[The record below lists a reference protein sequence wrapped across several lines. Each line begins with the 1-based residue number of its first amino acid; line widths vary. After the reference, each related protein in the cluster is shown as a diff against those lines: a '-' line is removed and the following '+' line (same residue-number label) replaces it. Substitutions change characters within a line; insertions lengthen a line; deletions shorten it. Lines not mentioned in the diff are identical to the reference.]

1 MSYADQL
8 EATKKTVSARA
19 DIDTLNDNDTKAHGA
34 NVLPPTSGLGTVR
47 SAMSSLHNLTQS
59 VDMGRKAMTEP
70 VLSATASQV
79 DFFKL
84 GFQDAIGPHQQN
96 VLKDCVLQASLEL
109 LLETALKL
117 TNMNKNTTEAFV
129 PVVKLI
135 REIRTVLIGENSNL
149 ANLSKELRD
158 ALNVARASLKDVCPE
173 SSILR
178 VTDILCDFADILHK
192 GLTSSDLSDLKEP
205 LQKLAV
211 ITELSPICY
220 VMIPLL
226 ELGSQFQKW
235 NSEKITDQDLLRT
248 LLENILPEQLFLQFR
263 IGEKISDAVQS
274 GRLHAE
280 RLPAWPG
287 IEDKLGC
294 LQWLKAAFNNHSLRE
309 VLATADSRWLMEI
322 LKYDAEEAEY
332 AQKYLLQYVQ
342 PLLRFPTHGPI
353 WEQMTALTKIPGL
366 SEIFMQ
372 ADICLNDNL
381 GVLGS
386 LLKDNT
392 TLSQLGGLMTTPGVA
407 GKGWEALKFV
417 DTRKSLMAAKNMGLA
432 VLKKTF
438 GLATDAARATWFVVK
453 KGHDFWESAYSAGQ
467 SLSDPVRLYRDVFS
481 FIRDDM
487 KNNPSDYH
495 NATVE
500 TLLATLAVVIKS
512 FGGNHVSVN
521 WKGNTAEWL
530 KAYAEA
536 DPQKLTAIDKVLMHT
551 VLEPRVVLEVK
562 HAIQQEDAV
571 QARQLLEPLSDA
583 LKSYAGGSSPLHKIA
598 SLLPYIPAI
607 AEAWKEVLDID
618 LNERRILRSEFQQQS
633 EILIDILCN
642 SPKVVSLETMELRQK
657 SITSLY
663 EKLRVVQQKFGEHPD
678 KICLLQVE
686 LDAMKAVMESQDDE
700 VKNRLTK
707 ELYLI
712 QNSLD
717 HLRNERQRKELSGD
731 SIPQL
736 LAVQANLLTEVRKT
750 LVQEGVSSA
759 EIMLAQIQKMTGIL
773 NTQTIQ
779 FTLTDIGSIT
789 TFATEALAKL
799 AKSKKPNVVA
809 VRCELATLLRNE
821 ASDRLVDVVHWTK
834 NQLMQLC
841 TKEVELVPND
851 KALGLFLIE
860 RDLSAEQLAAGG
872 AVGAATA
879 TLLSALFL
887 FSFEEDSLSY
897 KTRIKASGGN
907 KESRQRAQTLPQLGA
922 YFSHSI
928 LRDQDCNNLK
938 KCLKLALPILVGA
951 AAGAGIAATVK
962 PAIREK
968 YPENGMTIANDPARI
983 AKIGESL
990 YTFKENGIDFGIYL
1004 SEDNLNEIK
1013 ERPQVSL
1020 PKRSYVRQIVL
1031 GMKEEQQRKVRI
1043 QKREAQSAQ
1052 PAPKSEQRNA
1062 PGHYL
1067 LVNNEP
1073 TADYQSEI
1081 VDLSKLSRFRRGVY
1095 YGYAIQEPDYFYLP
1109 DAPERNTT
1117 LSEFDFTFWDS
1128 AEEILEKYL
1137 RYLYSGD
1144 GDNSYDDILINDI
1157 MIKYKTSNEWTIVT
1171 PKQLVTGQAEG
1182 ILKAREGSLISTI
1195 NTFRE
1200 KDYSFP
1206 GRYPETLKI
1215 KLKAASFWSETK
1227 DKIKK
1232 KLADHELVRAHTARI
1247 RAKVELAICVN
1258 NEGDIS
1264 ENELS
1269 EKLSKAKPVMYK
1281 GRTVVGM
1288 FIVPHPNSRRKVKLY
1303 SINPQFDAIETEINQ
1318 NIVHV
1323 LGYNPLLRNEVM
1335 NGFSGKISENF
1346 FDNIPGAPNYD
1357 PMFQAWSLS
1366 FDGGIESIL
1375 LKHIVKKM
1383 SEDLD
1388 AMTISAGE
1396 QYLLQ
1401 GLEIL
1406 KWGVRIASIPLGPKG
1421 AGVAALIDSLASIVQ
1436 AQLTNNKDHA
1446 EEYIQEA
1453 CWGIV
1458 FEVVGGSSIKMLT
1471 KLGARGLKEVRGK
1484 INKIISKIKN
1494 SPSETVA
1501 KRELKVFSDFV
1512 TEQQN
1517 IQVSIKNKKVYED
1530 YQNSSNALKLKPG
1543 ISDEFKRGY
1552 DAVSNSGVLQNDI
1565 AEKLPGHLKYD
1576 IFKLMAR
1583 FVDNKANLSTG
1594 QLGAF
1599 KKYIEHRHA
1608 QYLENKADTIM
1619 KNIGKSFKAKII
1631 SSHNLSQGALFVA
1644 AQRFGISSDGRC
1656 FPLTI
1661 ISLCSFAA
1669 GKSDD
1674 FYKNINF
1681 IRNADI
1687 SSKNK
1692 INSYIRNIDALHI
1705 EGKVGR
1711 SGQYVKEFKDGGGV
1725 IKFSPEEIANKLTS
1739 ADNATSEKYFQII
1752 SPGNAS
1758 NKIGH
1763 AMSTGFNINQGSKR
1777 YQFYDP
1783 NTGEIVFNDRDAFN
1797 GYVRKYL
1804 RDSEVVKTSNAEI
1817 INGAP
1822 TYELREL
1829 DAGSMHADLSFRS
1842 GLDFIAFKDMLN
1854 LLEKNSKYP

>member
-1 MSYADQL
+1 MPYADQL
-8 EATKKTVSARA
+8 ETTKKPVNARA
-19 DIDTLNDNDTKAHGA
+19 DIDTLNDNNTKAHGA
-34 NVLPPTSGLGTVR
+34 NFSPPTSGLGTVR
-47 SAMSSLHNLTQS
+47 SAMSSLHSLTQS

-84 GFQDAIGPHQQN
+84 GFQDAIVPHQQN
-96 VLKDCVLQASLEL
+96 VLKECVLQASLEL

-117 TNMNKNTTEAFV
+117 TKMNKNTTEAFV

-220 VMIPLL
+220 VMMPLL

-248 LLENILPEQLFLQFR
+248 LLENILPEQLSLQFR
-263 IGEKISDAVQS
+263 MGEKISDAVQS
-274 GRLHAE
+274 GRLHVE

-287 IEDKLGC
+287 IEDKMGC
-294 LQWLKAAFNNHSLRE
+294 LQWLNAAFNNHSLRE

-353 WEQMTALTKIPGL
+353 WEQMTAMTKIPGL

-536 DPQKLTAIDKVLMHT
+536 DPQKLTAIDKVLMHA

-583 LKSYAGGSSPLHKIA
+583 LKSYAGGSSLLHKIA

-607 AEAWKEVLDID
+607 AEGWKEVLDVD

-633 EILIDILCN
+633 GILIDILHN
-642 SPKVVSLETMELRQK
+642 SPKGVSPETMELRQK

-663 EKLRVVQQKFGEHPD
+663 EKIRVVQQKFGEHPD

-686 LDAMKAVMESQDDE
+686 LDAMKVAMESQDDE

-707 ELYLI
+707 ELCLI

-717 HLRNERQRKELSGD
+717 HLRNERQRKELSED

-759 EIMLAQIQKMTGIL
+759 EIMLAQMRNMTGIL
-773 NTQTIQ
+773 NTPTIQ
-779 FTLTDIGSIT
+779 FTLTDIGSIR

-841 TKEVELVPND
+841 TKEVELVPDD

-860 RDLSAEQLAAGG
+860 RDLSAEHLATGG
-872 AVGAATA
+872 AVGAASA
-879 TLLSALFL
+879 MLLSALFL
-887 FSFEEDSLSY
+887 FCFEEDTLSY

-928 LRDQDCNNLK
+928 LRNQDGSNLK

-968 YPENGMTIANDPARI
+968 YRENGMTIANDPARI

-1013 ERPQVSL
+1013 ESPQVSL

-1043 QKREAQSAQ
+1043 QKQEAQSAQ

-1067 LVNNEP
+1067 PVNNEP
-1073 TADYQSEI
+1073 AADYQSEI
-1081 VDLSKLSRFRRGVY
+1081 VDLSKLSRFRRGIY
-1095 YGYAIQEPDYFYLP
+1095 YGYAVQEPDYFYLP

-1117 LSEFDFTFWDS
+1117 LSEFDFTLCDS

-1137 RYLYSGD
+1137 RYLYSGY
-1144 GDNSYDDILINDI
+1144 GGGISYDNILINDI
-1157 MIKYKTSNEWTIVT
+1157 SIKYKTSSDWVIVT
-1171 PKQLVTGQAEG
+1171 PRQLVTGEAEG
-1182 ILKAREGSLISTI
+1182 VLKAREGSLMSAI
-1195 NTFRE
+1195 NAFRE

-1206 GRYPETLKI
+1206 GNYPETLKA
-1215 KLKAASFWSETK
+1215 KLKTASFWSETTN
-1227 DKIKK
+1227 KILK
-1232 KLADHELVRAHTARI
+1232 KLTDRDLVRAHAAKM
-1247 RAKVELAICVN
+1247 RAKIELAVSVN

-1264 ENELS
+1264 ENEMA
-1269 EKLSKAKPVMYK
+1269 EKLSRAKPIMYK
-1281 GRTVVGM
+1281 GRLVAGM
-1288 FIVPHPNSRRKVKLY
+1288 FIIPHHHNSRKVTLY
-1303 SINPQFDAIETEINQ
+1303 SINPQFTAVETETDRD
-1318 NIVHV
+1318 IVGH
-1323 LGYNPLLRNEVM
+1323 LNESLKAEILKGYYGEVSYSL
-1335 NGFSGKISENF
+1335 FKPIY
-1346 FDNIPGAPNYD
+1346 GAPNMD
-1357 PMFQAWSLS
+1357 PMFLAWT
-1366 FDGGIESIL
+1366 DKIDGIENIL
-1375 LKHIVKKM
+1375 LKHITDKIYRDID
-1383 SEDLD
+1383 S
-1388 AMTISAGE
+1388 MTVSAGE
-1396 QYLLQ
+1396 QYLLH

-1406 KWGVRIASIPLGPKG
+1406 KWGLRIASVPLGVKG
-1421 AGVAALIDSLASIVQ
+1421 AGVAALIESLAGIIQS
-1436 AQLTNNKDHA
+1436 QLTNNKDHA

-1458 FEVVGGSSIKMLT
+1458 FEIVGGSSIEMLT

-1494 SPSETVA
+1494 APSETVA

-1517 IQVSIKNKKVYED
+1517 IQVSIKNKKVHED
-1530 YQNSSNALKLKPG
+1530 YQKSSNDLKLKPG

-1552 DAVSNSGVLQNDI
+1552 DAVSNPGVLQNDV
-1565 AEKLPGHLKYD
+1565 AEKLPDHLKYD

-1583 FVDNKANLSTG
+1583 FVDNRANLSTG

-1619 KNIGKSFKAKII
+1619 KNIAKSFKTKII
-1631 SSHNLSQGALFVA
+1631 SSHNLSQGALIVA

-1681 IRNADI
+1681 IRSANI

-1692 INSYIRNIDALHI
+1692 INSYIRDIDALHI

-1711 SGQYVKEFKDGGGV
+1711 SGQYVKEFKDGGAV
-1725 IKFSPEEIANKLTS
+1725 IKFSPDEIANKLTS
-1739 ADNATSEKYFQII
+1739 ADNASSEKYFQII
-1752 SPGNAS
+1752 CLGNAS
-1758 NKIGH
+1758 KSGH
-1763 AMSTGFNINQGSKR
+1763 AMSAGFNINQGSKR

-1783 NTGEIVFNDRDAFN
+1783 NTGEIVFSDRDAFK

-1804 RDSEVVKTSNAEI
+1804 KDSEVVKTSNAEI
-1817 INGAP
+1817 INGTP

-1829 DAGSMHADLSFRS
+1829 DASSMHADLSFRS

-1854 LLEKNSKYP
+1854 LLEKNPKYP